1 VAGRTLPAM
10 SGEVLGLREVGR
22 ATLARQGLL
31 GRWSCPASEAIERLV
46 GMQSQAP
53 DAPYVGLWSR
63 VEGFEPGELVGLIER
78 REAVRIHVMRSTVH
92 LVTARDA
99 RWLRPLTD
107 VVLRRSFM
115 GHGFPRELEGADF
128 DEIVAAARVLL
139 DEQPRTRAAL
149 GRALVERWPDHDPAA
164 LSYVA
169 SYLLPVVQIPPRGL
183 WQRGGA
189 STWAV
194 AESWLGGP
202 LDWEQPTAA
211 RLDDLLLRY
220 LAAFGPAS
228 VKDAQVWSGLTRL
241 REVADR
247 LLAAGRLRPFRLD
260 APDGPE
266 LLDLPD
272 APRPDPDT
280 PAPVRFLPEYDNL
293 LLSHDDRRRVIPHAR
308 RVPLPPGA
316 GGTGGEVLVDGLYV
330 ADWKITRS
338 PDRSTAMLTVAA
350 FPELPPLGD
359 DIKGIEAEG
368 ERLLAFVAPDATP
381 GIDIDID
388 IT

>member
-1 VAGRTLPAM
+1 
-10 SGEVLGLREVGR
+10 
-22 ATLARQGLL
+22 
-31 GRWSCPASEAIERLV
+31 
-46 GMQSQAP
+46 
-53 DAPYVGLWSR
+53 
-63 VEGFEPGELVGLIER
+63 
-78 REAVRIHVMRSTVH
+78 MRSTVH

-107 VVLRRSFM
+107 VVLRRSFL
-115 GHGFPRELEGADF
+115 GHGFPRELEGADL

-149 GRALVERWPDHDPAA
+149 GRALAERWPDHDPAA

-183 WQRGGA
+183 WQRGGQP
-189 STWAV
+189 TWAV
-194 AESWLGGP
+194 AETWLGDP
-202 LDWEQPTAA
+202 LAWDQPTPA

-220 LAAFGPAS
+220 LAALGPAS
-228 VKDAQVWSGLTRL
+228 VKDAQTWSGLTRL

-247 LLAAGRLRPFRLD
+247 LLATGRLRPFRSE
-260 APDGPE
+260 DGRE

-272 APRPDPDT
+272 APRPDPGT

-338 PDRSTAMLTVAA
+338 PDGERDTAAATLTVEA
-350 FPELPPLGD
+350 FPELPPLAKEDLD
-359 DIKGIEAEG
+359 DIESEG
-368 ERLLAFVAPDATP
+368 ERLLAFVAPGTTP
-381 GIDIDID
+381 SIDIRIR
-388 IT
+388 